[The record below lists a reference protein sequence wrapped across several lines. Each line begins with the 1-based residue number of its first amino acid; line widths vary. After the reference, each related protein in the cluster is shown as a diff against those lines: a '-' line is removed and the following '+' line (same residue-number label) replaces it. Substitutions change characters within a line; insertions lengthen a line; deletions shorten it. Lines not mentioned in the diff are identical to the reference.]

1 MGYIGRQL
9 STGQYRKLDSIEGS
23 FDGSAKG
30 FNLEVDSTSV
40 TPAAQNCLLSING
53 VIQEPFVAFSV
64 TGSAINF
71 AEAPESSDKFFG
83 VIMGEAAF
91 IAANTVGAN
100 ELGVTAGTAEASKVL
115 ILNTDKG
122 VNDIGSIS
130 GSATATASFS
140 QILVGG
146 SDGSNA
152 FAVIS
157 GSGAAGT
164 PGKVRISG
172 SLQSTGSFGRVEGS
186 TLQGTIVTPSQTNI
200 TSVGTIGTGTWEA
213 TDVGVAHGGTGAS
226 TLTDGGVLL
235 GSDTNAITA
244 MAVLADSE
252 MIVGNGSTDPVAES
266 GATLRTSI
274 GVGTGDSPQLTA
286 VNIGDAADTTLSR
299 NAAGVLQVESTIL
312 KMAGKETI
320 WIPSNAMTPTETNGC
335 ADITAVETT
344 SDRPDM
350 YVLDFDKDSDEHAQF
365 SVAFPKSWNLG
376 TVTFQVFWSGIASAD
391 DVDWALQGVA
401 FGDNDSI
408 DTAYGTAVV
417 VTDNAQG
424 AVEECLVSAESG
436 DVTIAGSPADDQLCY
451 FRIFRDV
458 SGDAMAGDARLHG
471 IKLFFTT
478 DIANDD

>member
-23 FDGSAKG
+23 FNGSKKD

-100 ELGVTAGTAEASKVL
+100 ELGVTAGTAEASKAL

-157 GSGAAGT
+157 GSGASGV
-164 PGKVRISG
+164 VRISG
-172 SLQSTGSFGRVEGS
+172 SIHSTGSFGA
-186 TLQGTIVTPSQTNI
+186 LK
-200 TSVGTIGTGTWEA
+200 
-213 TDVGVAHGGTGAS
+213 
-226 TLTDGGVLL
+226 
-235 GSDTNAITA
+235 
-244 MAVLADSE
+244 
-252 MIVGNGSTDPVAES
+252 
-266 GATLRTSI
+266 
-274 GVGTGDSPQLTA
+274 TGDLELE
-286 VNIGDAADTTLSR
+286 NKRGHWKI
-299 NAAGVLQVESTIL
+299 
-312 KMAGKETI
+312 
-320 WIPSNAMTPTETNGC
+320 
-335 ADITAVETT
+335 
-344 SDRPDM
+344 
-350 YVLDFDKDSDEHAQF
+350 
-365 SVAFPKSWNLG
+365 
-376 TVTFQVFWSGIASAD
+376 
-391 DVDWALQGVA
+391 
-401 FGDNDSI
+401 
-408 DTAYGTAVV
+408 
-417 VTDNAQG
+417 
-424 AVEECLVSAESG
+424 VEESEYLSITNVNTNKKYKFVLE
-436 DVTIAGSPADDQLCY
+436 VIE
-451 FRIFRDV
+451 
-458 SGDAMAGDARLHG
+458 
-471 IKLFFTT
+471 
-478 DIANDD
+478 

>member
-1 MGYIGRQL
+1 MDHLLQL
-9 STGQYRKLDSIEGS
+9 
-23 FDGSAKG
+23 
-30 FNLEVDSTSV
+30 
-40 TPAAQNCLLSING
+40 
-53 VIQEPFVAFSV
+53 
-64 TGSAINF
+64 
-71 AEAPESSDKFFG
+71 
-83 VIMGEAAF
+83 
-91 IAANTVGAN
+91 
-100 ELGVTAGTAEASKVL
+100 
-115 ILNTDKG
+115 
-122 VNDIGSIS
+122 
-130 GSATATASFS
+130 
-140 QILVGG
+140 
-146 SDGSNA
+146 
-152 FAVIS
+152 
-157 GSGAAGT
+157 
-164 PGKVRISG
+164 VR
-172 SLQSTGSFGRVEGS
+172 LRVQGS

-235 GSDTNAITA
+235 GSGTNAVTA

-266 GATLRTSI
+266 GGTLRTSI

-286 VNIGDAADTTLSR
+286 VNIGDASDTTLSR

>member
-146 SDGSNA
+146 SDGSNV

-164 PGKVRISG
+164 SGKVRISG
-172 SLQSTGSFGRVEGS
+172 SIQSTGSFGRVEADLIDPKG
-186 TLQGTIVTPSQTNI
+186 LP
-200 TSVGTIGTGTWEA
+200 TGTMSGSA
-213 TDVGVAHGGTGAS
+213 QTAINLPTGTVSASMGVSGSAVSTGS
-226 TLTDGGVLL
+226 F
-235 GSDTNAITA
+235 GSAIF
-244 MAVLADSE
+244 M
-252 MIVGNGSTDPVAES
+252 GN
-266 GATLRTSI
+266 
-274 GVGTGDSPQLTA
+274 
-286 VNIGDAADTTLSR
+286 VNIG
-299 NAAGVLQVESTIL
+299 
-312 KMAGKETI
+312 
-320 WIPSNAMTPTETNGC
+320 
-335 ADITAVETT
+335 
-344 SDRPDM
+344 
-350 YVLDFDKDSDEHAQF
+350 
-365 SVAFPKSWNLG
+365 
-376 TVTFQVFWSGIASAD
+376 TVTA
-391 DVDWALQGVA
+391 
-401 FGDNDSI
+401 N
-408 DTAYGTAVV
+408 
-417 VTDNAQG
+417 
-424 AVEECLVSAESG
+424 VSASVHTTGSMANLTISG
-436 DVTIAGSPADDQLCY
+436 SVFPALGSHHDLGAATHRWHTLYVADLELSNERGDWTIIEEEEYLSIRNNKSNKMYKFVLEE
-451 FRIFRDV
+451 IE
-458 SGDAMAGDARLHG
+458 
-471 IKLFFTT
+471 
-478 DIANDD
+478 

>member
-152 FAVIS
+152 LAVIVDR
-157 GSGAAGT
+157 GQLG
-164 PGKVRISG
+164 
-172 SLQSTGSFGRVEGS
+172 LQ
-186 TLQGTIVTPSQTNI
+186 
-200 TSVGTIGTGTWEA
+200 
-213 TDVGVAHGGTGAS
+213 
-226 TLTDGGVLL
+226 
-235 GSDTNAITA
+235 
-244 MAVLADSE
+244 
-252 MIVGNGSTDPVAES
+252 
-266 GATLRTSI
+266 
-274 GVGTGDSPQLTA
+274 
-286 VNIGDAADTTLSR
+286 
-299 NAAGVLQVESTIL
+299 
-312 KMAGKETI
+312 
-320 WIPSNAMTPTETNGC
+320 
-335 ADITAVETT
+335 
-344 SDRPDM
+344 
-350 YVLDFDKDSDEHAQF
+350 
-365 SVAFPKSWNLG
+365 
-376 TVTFQVFWSGIASAD
+376 
-391 DVDWALQGVA
+391 
-401 FGDNDSI
+401 
-408 DTAYGTAVV
+408 
-417 VTDNAQG
+417 
-424 AVEECLVSAESG
+424 
-436 DVTIAGSPADDQLCY
+436 
-451 FRIFRDV
+451 
-458 SGDAMAGDARLHG
+458 AR
-471 IKLFFTT
+471 
-478 DIANDD
+478 